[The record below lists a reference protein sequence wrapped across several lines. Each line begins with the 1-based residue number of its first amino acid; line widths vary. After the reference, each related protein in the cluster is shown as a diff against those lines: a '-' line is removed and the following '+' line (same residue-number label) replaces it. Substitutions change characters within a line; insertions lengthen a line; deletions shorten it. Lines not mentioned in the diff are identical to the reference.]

1 MEDNLNIIN
10 KAEESMISAINHLE
24 GELAKIRAGKANP
37 IMLKNISVD
46 YYGNQT
52 PLNQVANVNTPNN
65 QTISIQPWEKSLL
78 DEIEKSIADSNLG
91 FNPVNNGESI
101 IINIPPLTEERRVE
115 LTKLAKTESD
125 SAKVTIRNIRQ
136 DSNQK
141 IKSLDISEDLKS
153 NNEIDIQELTDKYTK
168 IIDDMFSSKFDL
180 LPKIPRSLKK
190 INPAIIA
197 KSMMSRY
204 PKLLLIQLLNIH

>member
-1 MEDNLNIIN
+1 MFLEKRLELGCSHKFNIMEDDLNIIN
-10 KAEESMISAINHLE
+10 NAEENMISAINHLE

-37 IMLKNISVD
+37 IMLKNIFVD

-78 DEIEKSIADSNLG
+78 DEIEKSIVNSNLG

-115 LTKLAKTESD
+115 LTKVAKSESD

-168 IIDDMFSSKFDL
+168 IIDDMFLSKEKDIL
-180 LPKIPRSLKK
+180 TL
-190 INPAIIA
+190 
-197 KSMMSRY
+197 
-204 PKLLLIQLLNIH
+204 

>member
-1 MEDNLNIIN
+1 MYSHKFNAMEDNLNII
-10 KAEESMISAINHLE
+10 KKSEESMVSAINHLE

-37 IMLKNISVD
+37 IMLKNIVVD
-46 YYGNQT
+46 YYGNLT

-65 QTISIQPWEKSLL
+65 QTISVQPWEKSLL
-78 DEIEKSIADSNLG
+78 DEVEKSIIDSNLG
-91 FNPVNNGESI
+91 FNPINNGESI
-101 IINIPPLTEERRVE
+101 IINIPPLTEERRIE
-115 LTKLAKTESD
+115 LTKVAKTESD

-168 IIDDMFSSKFDL
+168 IIDDMFSSKEKDIL
-180 LPKIPRSLKK
+180 TV
-190 INPAIIA
+190 
-197 KSMMSRY
+197 
-204 PKLLLIQLLNIH
+204 